1 MPKRKIKI
9 VQVTQI
15 EIKFSLKNRFIRP
28 LLCSE
33 VTELG
38 SQDACKRETV
48 ESAELAGSTLQTQG
62 SMSVKDEGTL
72 PILKDT

>member
-1 MPKRKIKI
+1 M
-9 VQVTQI
+9 
-15 EIKFSLKNRFIRP
+15 
-28 LLCSE
+28 
-33 VTELG
+33 TELG